1 MASRKYTVGRP
12 TQEVRLKD
20 WPAGQVAQFKR
31 AIEMLETELNTTV
44 ASQIEQGAKRVVS
57 ARVPRVTGLTVTSG
71 FKNFQI
77 NFNEAKGIN
86 DLLFYEIQKD
96 NFANFKNPTTYTTPQ
111 TTLTIPTAE
120 EREVIY
126 IRVRVMNSKFQVG
139 PWSAAVSVTGSG
151 NFRINTIRGERTTLE
166 IAPEDF
172 NTWIDIQTIS
182 INVGQSALSASVQ
195 PGLVTLMS
203 VDYGE
208 APPEKRFIT
217 YHNAKFRMLRNGV
230 ELTTAGQWI
239 CSNSSTYDNKAGE
252 GLTSTQKEEEAS
264 FGVII
269 TPFESFVNKTVTY
282 TIQAYI
288 IDEASVAE
296 TWTSDEIASSGVT
309 LIDNPLIVIDNF
321 DILEIIQI
329 T

>member
-31 AIEMLETELNTTV
+31 AIEMLETELNTTM
-44 ASQIEQGAKRVVS
+44 ASQIEQGVKRVVS
-57 ARVPRVTGLTVTSG
+57 ARVPRVTGLTVTAG

-86 DLLFYEIQKD
+86 DILFYEIQKD
-96 NFANFKNPTTYTTPQ
+96 NFANFKNPTTYNTPQ

-139 PWSAAVSVTGSG
+139 PWSATISVTGSG
-151 NFRINTIRGERTTLE
+151 DFRISTTKGERTTLN
-166 IAPEDF
+166 IASADF
-172 NTWIDIQTIS
+172 DTWVDVQSLSIS
-182 INVGQSALSASVQ
+182 VGASALSVNIQ
-195 PGLVTLMS
+195 PGVVERIDTDLPSGSVYTASSSSHGVTFRLM
-203 VDYGE
+203 
-208 APPEKRFIT
+208 K
-217 YHNAKFRMLRNGV
+217 NGV
-230 ELTTAGQWI
+230 EVTNAGKAYVAPFA
-239 CSNSSTYDNKAGE
+239 TYVYQPEAEEMN
-252 GLTSTQKEEEAS
+252 EEEQKVEKAE

-269 TPFESFVNKTVTY
+269 SPLETCVNTTLTY
-282 TIQAYI
+282 TLQAYVNSEISSSTDALI
-288 IDEASVAE
+288 IVDTFE
-296 TWTSDEIASSGVT
+296 
-309 LIDNPLIVIDNF
+309 
-321 DILEIIQI
+321 ILEIVQA